1 MPWSDERG
9 EDPDGQ
15 QELQIRREPPGAVP
29 TETVV
34 KELPVARTEDGED
47 VLEVGGGARRGAK
60 RRRIEWASAR
70 GDEKDACDA
79 ARDLKPT
86 RVKVLVR

>member
-1 MPWSDERG
+1 MPA
-9 EDPDGQ
+9 
-15 QELQIRREPPGAVP
+15 EP
-29 TETVV
+29 VV
-34 KELPVARTEDGED
+34 KELSATRTQEGED

-79 ARDLKPT
+79 ARDLKAT